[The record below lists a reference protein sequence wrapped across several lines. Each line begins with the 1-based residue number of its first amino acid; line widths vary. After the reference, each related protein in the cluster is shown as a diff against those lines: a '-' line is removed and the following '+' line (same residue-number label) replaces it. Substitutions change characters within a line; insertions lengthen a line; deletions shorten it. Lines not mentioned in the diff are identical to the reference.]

1 MINSQFLGDRQ
12 GIVRRASMIEMVDCD
27 FGHGGN
33 LGERNEG
40 ATAI

>member
-12 GIVRRASMIEMVDCD
+12 GIVRRASMIEMVDRD
-27 FGHGGN
+27 FGHAGN